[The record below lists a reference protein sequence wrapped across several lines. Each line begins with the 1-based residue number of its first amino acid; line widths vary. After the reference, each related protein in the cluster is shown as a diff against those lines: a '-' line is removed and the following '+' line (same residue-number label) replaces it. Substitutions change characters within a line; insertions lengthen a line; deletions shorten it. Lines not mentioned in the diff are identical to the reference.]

1 MNKRIKLNNVE
12 FFAFESKNEIIG
24 YLKNTEEGI
33 IFAVNARKIMT
44 SSDFIKEAISANIG
58 YIDGRGAIWAARRM
72 GYKTKMAR
80 IPGVELWL
88 EIIKAFPD
96 KKYYLLGAKDEIV
109 STTATKL
116 KNDYQGLNIV
126 GFRNGYFTQEE
137 LPGIIN
143 DLESKKAEIVFVA
156 MGSPKQENIMIEML
170 KQHKAMYMGLG
181 GSFDVYSGNVKR
193 APVFFQRLGLEGPYR
208 FISNPKRLF
217 DRQIFYWDYLK
228 NLILGKFHK

>member
-12 FFAFESKNEIIG
+12 FFAFESKNEIIC